1 MAKKID
7 REAKKL
13 EVLNFL
19 KKSGPSLPKAIVAE
33 IEIPIED
40 AKSIVAELID
50 EGKIRANAENKKL
63 LEVVPAKKKAKA
75 EPAPKTK
82 AKAKTKKSAP
92 VEEEEDEDEDE
103 DEDEEDG
110 SDEEEDDWEEDD
122 EEADDE
128 EADDDDE
135 EEDDPEDED
144 ETDDDEEDEP
154 APAKSKS
161 KAGAKGKAKSKA
173 APTEPHKVFTMPF
186 KPIDTLTD
194 EELTKRIEDGVEA
207 AESAHEDGFV
217 EVAEM
222 LMRSV
227 ARARKQLNKRS

>member
-7 REAKKL
+7 RAGKKL
-13 EVLNFL
+13 EVLAFL

-33 IEIPIED
+33 IEVPIED

-63 LEVVPAKKKAKA
+63 LELVPVKKKAK
-75 EPAPKTK
+75 P
-82 AKAKTKKSAP
+82 
-92 VEEEEDEDEDE
+92 
-103 DEDEEDG
+103 
-110 SDEEEDDWEEDD
+110 
-122 EEADDE
+122 
-128 EADDDDE
+128 
-135 EEDDPEDED
+135 
-144 ETDDDEEDEP
+144 EP

-161 KAGAKGKAKSKA
+161 KAGAKGKAKK
-173 APTEPHKVFTMPF
+173 APTEPHKAFTMPF